1 MQKSDWLRREW
12 FLDVYVEG
20 LLLIAAWYNSRRH
33 RFLPCLTGLLVF
45 CEVVPLGPR
54 LVSEDHRRVR
64 SRNLIFATVLVV

>member
-33 RFLPCLTGLLVF
+33 RFLPSHWAAGIL
-45 CEVVPLGPR
+45 
-54 LVSEDHRRVR
+54 
-64 SRNLIFATVLVV
+64 